1 MTRLNLV
8 LLLAVLASALYLVS
22 VQYESRRLFSA
33 VDRAHSEA
41 YKIEADSERL
51 QVEKRAQATPLRVE
65 KLAKEQLQM
74 RTATP
79 AITHYVTYTG
89 KLAQTMQATEPD
101 ASPPASAGA
110 AAAVSGATAS
120 AQRNNQPAGNI
131 Q

>member
-33 VDRAHSEA
+33 IDRAASEA
-41 YKIEADSERL
+41 HRIEADSERL

-79 AITHYVTYTG
+79 AITHYVTY
-89 KLAQTMQATEPD
+89 
-101 ASPPASAGA
+101 SA
-110 AAAVSGATAS
+110 AASESEAGTARAVPGNEPAG
-120 AQRNNQPAGNI
+120 QRNTQEPARRNP
-131 Q
+131 